1 LYSTFHLG
9 YNMLLNM
16 MRIEDIHPE
25 DIIMKSF
32 HQFQNEREL
41 PQLKRKLEESVAEI
55 KSIKIDGEDKLEKLA
70 KLKD

>member
-1 LYSTFHLG
+1 
-9 YNMLLNM
+9 MLLNM

-41 PQLKRKLEESVAEI
+41 PQLKKKLEESLTEFR
-55 KSIKIDGEDKLEKLA
+55 SIKIDGEDRLEK
-70 KLKD
+70 